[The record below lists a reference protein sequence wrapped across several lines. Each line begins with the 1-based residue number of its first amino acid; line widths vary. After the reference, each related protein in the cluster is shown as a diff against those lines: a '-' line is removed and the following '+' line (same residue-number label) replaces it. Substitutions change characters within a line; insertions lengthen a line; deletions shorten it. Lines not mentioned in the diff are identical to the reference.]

1 LTTAAT
7 ATQPFVESGN
17 RGGETAPLRGGL
29 CFVVL
34 LMGMKTEPAPHYG
47 VLWPVLVTRDLAIRL
62 RGVSS
67 FLDIATC
74 TAHGWAAPTSG
85 TAIVRD

>member
-1 LTTAAT
+1 
-7 ATQPFVESGN
+7 
-17 RGGETAPLRGGL
+17 
-29 CFVVL
+29 
-34 LMGMKTEPAPHYG
+34 MKTEPAPHYG